1 MLEPTLQT
9 QIQSLISTAFAGK
22 SEVHLAEVG
31 ELLLREGIQYKQ
43 LGYDKLRPFL
53 TATGLT
59 LTERFPAPGA
69 PAVVYVQLHA
79 QEKKTEALPC
89 SVFSPMSASAATE
102 PPSASATPSLS
113 PDVRAQALSLI
124 HTQFAG
130 RPEVP
135 LAEVGVALRTGGV
148 DYKLLGYDK
157 LRTFAQALDLPL
169 EARFPHENGPA
180 VMYLLQSESS
190 QLLSDPR
197 PLAQTAAA
205 PAPAAPIEPALHKAH
220 TTPKLFDFAFLP
232 LPKLGALTT
241 LTAVPVKPLEHL
253 IAQFEQVKPFYSQD
267 AAWFD
272 TGLTFAVDNAP
283 IYAYFERNTVPDRQP
298 WFFLDFRHDPSSS
311 TPEQATALHPA
322 HAVSQRPAHA
332 QPRRVAPGRA
342 LEAFAYMG
350 NWTDTLQ
357 TLAQKA
363 LPENWDFEDVLN
375 SGKQTYQILR
385 SYLCY
390 TFYRLQTEDKV
401 RINPEHTFAAFHT
414 GLVTPSYDDLY
425 ACFEPN
431 HSGQSPWQLT
441 GFCRAGERGI
451 GKRLTDQFKPLPL
464 PASYFTD
471 LRDLLYETQLTPIVD
486 YEHIILDNLAR
497 LPLSFIRIQCYD
509 ASPEVLSCIDA
520 VEHSDRAHRKAA
532 YSALSTAIG
541 EHQALYNRIRNRLRD
556 AIELAIKRVGWN
568 YKTAIPMFYPRGNT
582 MSLLLPLCLNNDQ
595 QADVALVVQR
605 MRSGNYQ
612 GQTIL
617 TLPQAYLD
625 ARLVCRPDSDWLR
638 TDEIV
643 SDGADDEED

>member
-1 MLEPTLQT
+1 MLEPALQAR
-9 QIQSLISTAFAGK
+9 IASLIADTFAGRA
-22 SEVHLAEVG
+22 EVHLAEVG

-43 LGYDKLRPFL
+43 LGYDKLRSFL
-53 TATGLT
+53 QAAGLT

-69 PAVVYVQLHA
+69 PAVVYVQLDAQPGEPAASADHA
-79 QEKKTEALPC
+79 PAPAVAPATEAPP
-89 SVFSPMSASAATE
+89 SPASAD
-102 PPSASATPSLS
+102 PPSLS
-113 PDVRAQALSLI
+113 PEVRAKALALI
-124 HTQFAG
+124 QTQFAQ

-135 LAEVGVALRTGGV
+135 LSEVGAALRAGGV
-148 DYKLLGYDK
+148 DYRHLGYDK

-169 EARFPHENGPA
+169 QARFPHENAPA
-180 VMYLLQSESS
+180 VMYLIQPDSA
-190 QLLSDPR
+190 QLPGD
-197 PLAQTAAA
+197 
-205 PAPAAPIEPALHKAH
+205 PAPSTQAASPASAPPSSHGN
-220 TTPKLFDFAFLP
+220 PKLFDFAFLP
-232 LPKLGALTT
+232 LSRLGALTT

-253 IAQFEQVKPFYSQD
+253 IARFEQVTPVCTD
-267 AAWFD
+267 EAAWFD
-272 TGLTFAVDNAP
+272 TGLTFAADQAP
-283 IYAYFERNTVPDRQP
+283 IYAYFERNTVPERQP
-298 WFFLDFRHDPSSS
+298 WFFLDFRHDP
-311 TPEQATALHPA
+311 ANGA
-322 HAVSQRPAHA
+322 HAHAAVRPAQA

-350 NWTDTLQ
+350 NWMDTLQ

-375 SGKQTYQILR
+375 SGRRTYQILH

-390 TFYRLQTEDKV
+390 TFYRLQTEDKIC
-401 RINPEHTFAAFHT
+401 INPERTFAAFHT

-431 HSGQSPWQLT
+431 RGGQSPWQLA

-451 GKRLTDQFKPLPL
+451 GKRLTDQFNPLPR

-509 ASPEVLSCIDA
+509 APPEVLACIDA
-520 VEHSDRAHRKAA
+520 VEHSDRAHRKSA
-532 YSALSTAIG
+532 YNALSAAIG

-582 MSLLLPLCLNNDQ
+582 MSLLLPLCLNDDQ

-638 TDEIV
+638 TDEII
-643 SDGADDEED
+643 SDGADDEEE